1 MEESEKGRKPVV
13 YSFSIPAQIISSLND
28 IALKLKTLN
37 FLSVTQKENTLIVYN
52 VETRDIKK
60 EPYLFYILEF
70 KKEGI
75 EVSYSVIPDISPK
88 QRKVVVLKALL
99 DILVLLKEDLKVD
112 TSLFFSILSS
122 SIQEFLASIPQ
133 NYETL
138 FGKYDSLLES
148 YKELQRN
155 FVSLQNSNKMLSL
168 KVTELIEKN
177 AELEARIRKL
187 ETLSDE
193 VLMLKV
199 QDWLL
204 THNGTINIGEFS
216 ALYKVPEARVEEILN
231 KMISLGY
238 IQPG

>member
-1 MEESEKGRKPVV
+1 MVEERKPVV
-13 YSFSIPAQIISSLND
+13 YSFFIPAKIVSSLND
-28 IALKLKTLN
+28 ISLKLKTLN
-37 FLSVTQKENTLIVYN
+37 FLGTSQKEDSLVVYN
-52 VETRDIKK
+52 IETKDIKK
-60 EPYLFYILEF
+60 EPYLFYIFEF

-75 EVSYSVIPDISPK
+75 EINYSVIPDISPK
-88 QRKVVVLKALL
+88 QRRLVVAKVLL
-99 DILVLLKEDLKVD
+99 DILVILKEDVEVD
-112 TSLFFSILSS
+112 SAKLYSFISS
-122 SIQEFLASIPQ
+122 SIQDFLSSIPQ

-155 FVSLQNSNKMLSL
+155 LLSFQNSNKMLSL
-168 KVTELIEKN
+168 KITELLEKN

-193 VLMLKV
+193 VLMLKI
-199 QDWLL
+199 QDWLQ
-204 THNGTINIGEFS
+204 THNGTIDIGEFS
-216 ALYKVPEARVEEILN
+216 AVYKVPETRVEEILN

>member
-1 MEESEKGRKPVV
+1 MVEERKPVV
-13 YSFSIPAQIISSLND
+13 YCFFIPAKIVSSLND
-28 IALKLKTLN
+28 ISLKLKTLN
-37 FLSVTQKENTLIVYN
+37 FLGVSQKEDSLVVYN
-52 VETRDIKK
+52 IETKDIKK
-60 EPYLFYILEF
+60 EPYLFYIFEF

-75 EVSYSVIPDISPK
+75 EINYSVIPDISPK
-88 QRKVVVLKALL
+88 QRKLVITKVLL
-99 DILVLLKEDLKVD
+99 DILVILKEDVEVD
-112 TSLFFSILSS
+112 SAKLYSFISS
-122 SIQEFLASIPQ
+122 SVQDFLSSIPQ

-155 FVSLQNSNKMLSL
+155 LLSFQNSNKMLSL
-168 KVTELIEKN
+168 KITELLEKN

-193 VLMLKV
+193 VLMLKI
-199 QDWLL
+199 QDWLQ
-204 THNGTINIGEFS
+204 THNGTIDIGEFS
-216 ALYKVPEARVEEILN
+216 AVYKVPETRVEEILN

>member
-1 MEESEKGRKPVV
+1 MVEERKPVV
-13 YSFSIPAQIISSLND
+13 YSFFIPAKIVSSLND
-28 IALKLKTLN
+28 ISLKLKTLN
-37 FLSVTQKENTLIVYN
+37 FLGTSQKEDSLVVYN
-52 VETRDIKK
+52 IETKDVKK
-60 EPYLFYILEF
+60 EPYLFYIFEF

-75 EVSYSVIPDISPK
+75 EINYSVIPDISPK
-88 QRKVVVLKALL
+88 QRRLVIAKVLL
-99 DILVLLKEDLKVD
+99 DILVILKEDVEVD
-112 TSLFFSILSS
+112 SAKLYSFISS
-122 SIQEFLASIPQ
+122 SIQDFLSSIPQ

-155 FVSLQNSNKMLSL
+155 LLSFQNSNKMLSL
-168 KVTELIEKN
+168 KITELLEKN

-193 VLMLKV
+193 VLMLKI
-199 QDWLL
+199 QEWLQ
-204 THNGTINIGEFS
+204 THNGTIDIGEFS
-216 ALYKVPEARVEEILN
+216 AVYKVPETRVEEILN

>member
-1 MEESEKGRKPVV
+1 MVEERKPVV
-13 YSFSIPAQIISSLND
+13 YSFFIPAKIVSSLND
-28 IALKLKTLN
+28 ISLKLKTLN
-37 FLSVTQKENTLIVYN
+37 FLGTSQKEDSLVVYN
-52 VETRDIKK
+52 IETKDIKK
-60 EPYLFYILEF
+60 EPYLFYIFEF

-75 EVSYSVIPDISPK
+75 EINYSVIPDISPK
-88 QRKVVVLKALL
+88 QRRLVVAKVLL
-99 DILVLLKEDLKVD
+99 DILVILKEDVEVD
-112 TSLFFSILSS
+112 SAKLYSFISS
-122 SIQEFLASIPQ
+122 SIQDFLSSIPQ

-155 FVSLQNSNKMLSL
+155 LLSFQNSNKMLSL
-168 KVTELIEKN
+168 KITELLEKN

-193 VLMLKV
+193 VLMLKI
-199 QDWLL
+199 QDWLQ
-204 THNGTINIGEFS
+204 THNGTIDIGEFS
-216 ALYKVPEARVEEILN
+216 AVYKVSETRVEEILN

>member
-1 MEESEKGRKPVV
+1 MVEERKPVV
-13 YSFSIPAQIISSLND
+13 YSFFIPAKIVSSLND
-28 IALKLKTLN
+28 ISLKLKTLN
-37 FLSVTQKENTLIVYN
+37 FLGVSQKEDSLVVYN
-52 VETRDIKK
+52 IETKDIKK
-60 EPYLFYILEF
+60 EPYLFYIFEF

-75 EVSYSVIPDISPK
+75 EINYSVIPDISPK
-88 QRKVVVLKALL
+88 QRRLVIAKVLL
-99 DILVLLKEDLKVD
+99 DILVILKEDVEVD
-112 TSLFFSILSS
+112 SAKLYSFISS
-122 SIQEFLASIPQ
+122 SIQDFLSSIPQ

-155 FVSLQNSNKMLSL
+155 LLSFQNSNKMLSL
-168 KVTELIEKN
+168 KITELLEKN

-193 VLMLKV
+193 VLMLKI
-199 QDWLL
+199 QDWLQ
-204 THNGTINIGEFS
+204 THNGTIDIGEFS
-216 ALYKVPEARVEEILN
+216 AVYKVPETRVEEILN

>member
-1 MEESEKGRKPVV
+1 MVEEGKPVV
-13 YSFSIPAQIISSLND
+13 YSFFIPAKIVSSLND
-28 IALKLKTLN
+28 ISLKLKTLN
-37 FLSVTQKENTLIVYN
+37 FLSTTQKEDSLVVYN
-52 VETRDIKK
+52 IETKDIKK
-60 EPYLFYILEF
+60 EPYLFYIFEF

-75 EVSYSVIPDISPK
+75 EINYSVIPDISPK
-88 QRKVVVLKALL
+88 QRKLVITKVLL
-99 DILVLLKEDLKVD
+99 DILVILKEDVEVD
-112 TSLFFSILSS
+112 SAKLYSFISS
-122 SIQEFLASIPQ
+122 SIQDFLSSIPQ

-155 FVSLQNSNKMLSL
+155 LLSFQNSNKMLSL
-168 KVTELIEKN
+168 KITELLEKN

-193 VLMLKV
+193 VLMLKI
-199 QDWLL
+199 QDWLQ
-204 THNGTINIGEFS
+204 THNGTIDIGEFS
-216 ALYKVPEARVEEILN
+216 AVYKVPETRVEEILN